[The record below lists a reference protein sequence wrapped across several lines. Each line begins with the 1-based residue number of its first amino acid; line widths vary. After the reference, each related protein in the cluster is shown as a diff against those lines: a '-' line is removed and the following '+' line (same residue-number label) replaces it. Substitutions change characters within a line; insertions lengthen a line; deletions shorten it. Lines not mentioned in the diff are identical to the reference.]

1 MSKELTIGVL
11 SQNSI
16 KKKTKIDPDFIN
28 DFQNPDIYVE
38 FTQEDKS
45 PVKNMDGFINKKN
58 SLINID
64 TKNSL
69 INIDTKNDL
78 IEYDTSSSTKS
89 DNDFD
94 SVEDENIN
102 INNIFN
108 IVRSW
113 NNFISNKKKEP
124 YNIDIENSIL

>member
-1 MSKELTIGVL
+1 MLKNLTIGVL

-28 DFQNPDIYVE
+28 YFKNPDIYVE

-45 PVKNMDGFINKKN
+45 PVKNMDGFINK
-58 SLINID
+58 
-64 TKNSL
+64 KNSL